1 MGSMKMRII
10 VVGSA
15 ISLLLFT
22 VASWC
27 FFLFMFFIFSEEI
40 SKRDDSLDEITNQVD
55 YVSDATNDLLDE
67 REFEKIISQDLSYYL
82 PSNFTSRVKYLGT
95 SPLDLESGQS
105 RVYFVYRSQNY
116 KVDFSYLYTGRRF
129 QINRDSEPEL
139 AAF

>member
-1 MGSMKMRII
+1 MKTRII

-82 PSNFTSRVKYLGT
+82 PSNFTSRVKYLST